1 MEIVIEILKS
11 DKENSINVTWWDID
25 IDEVIKTKADCD
37 YLINMLQSVID
48 DLKLIKEQTK

>member
-11 DKENSINVTWWDID
+11 KNENSINVTWWNID